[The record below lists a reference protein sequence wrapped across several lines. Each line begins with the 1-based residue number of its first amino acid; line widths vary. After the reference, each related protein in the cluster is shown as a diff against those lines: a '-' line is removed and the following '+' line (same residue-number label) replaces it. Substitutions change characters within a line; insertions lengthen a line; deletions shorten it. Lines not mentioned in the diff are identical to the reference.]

1 MTISI
6 TIISTFPYFIAHHN
20 GTPLPTLLQHHL
32 TLPPS
37 QSTNSVDLPTTTK
50 DAIRKFRFKRFKG
63 DAALVVKIDKK
74 SLTIVVDE
82 ELEGTLEEIA
92 EGKFVRSSCGVRC

>member
-1 MTISI
+1 MVRPPS
-6 TIISTFPYFIAHHN
+6 PD
-20 GTPLPTLLQHHL
+20 LLCLTLL
-32 TLPPS
+32 P

-74 SLTIVVDE
+74 TLTIVVDE
-82 ELEGTLEEIA
+82 ELEGSLEEIA
-92 EGKFVRSSCGVRC
+92 EGGPGSSASLVARPG